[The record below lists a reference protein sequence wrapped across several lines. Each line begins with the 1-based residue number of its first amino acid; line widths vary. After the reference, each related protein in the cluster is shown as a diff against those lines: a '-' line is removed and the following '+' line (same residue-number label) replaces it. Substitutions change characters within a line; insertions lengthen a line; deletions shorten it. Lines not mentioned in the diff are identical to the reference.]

1 MVNVC
6 WHERSTVEEKTVIS
20 YDTFTI
26 GRVWKYCFRHARL
39 NAIKINY
46 LAFFFYFF
54 PMLILENLKLYI

>member
-6 WHERSTVEEKTVIS
+6 WHERLTVHEKTS
-20 YDTFTI
+20 YLMIPFTI

-46 LAFFFYFF
+46 LAFFVFTS
-54 PMLILENLKLYI
+54 L